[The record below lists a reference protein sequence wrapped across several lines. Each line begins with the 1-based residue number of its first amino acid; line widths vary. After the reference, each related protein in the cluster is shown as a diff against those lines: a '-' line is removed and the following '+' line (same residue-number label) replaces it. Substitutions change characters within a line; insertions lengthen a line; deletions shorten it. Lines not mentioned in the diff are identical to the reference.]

1 MRPSGNLICNKSG
14 VKLMSG
20 FGKWH
25 VTTIGFYQ
33 RYETFEEAKIVFR
46 AKVKETETEKPA

>member
-1 MRPSGNLICNKSG
+1 MRPSGNLICNKAG

-25 VTTIGFYQ
+25 VATIGFYQ
-33 RYETFEEAKIVFR
+33 RYATFEEAKIVFR
-46 AKVKETETEKPA
+46 EKVKETEQPA

>member
-1 MRPSGNLICNKSG
+1 MKPSGNLICDKAG

-25 VTTIGFYQ
+25 VSSIGFYQ
-33 RYETFEEAKIVFR
+33 RYATLEEAYAVFVHMVT
-46 AKVKETETEKPA
+46 AKGLE

>member
-1 MRPSGNLICNKSG
+1 MKPSGNLICAKAG

-25 VTTIGFYQ
+25 VSSIGFYQ
-33 RYETFEEAKIVFR
+33 RYATLEEANAVFLR
-46 AKVKETETEKPA
+46 MVAAKGRE